1 MSSSRFSG
9 LNIALLAIAVAS
21 LMFGAYGMFLS
32 GAATTS
38 PSANTVGA
46 AMLDEELDSSR
57 DPAQTPLADKTD
69 NKSTKTTRRDS
80 AGSDTTS
87 KTSDPSPTYNNSND
101 IPEVEVASNP
111 SDSGNAEIHGVVLD
125 PNGAPV
131 ANAKVSARRSDLEMK
146 APQFQENEIER
157 YRNEVGDFLAR
168 TARETRT
175 TTSDEQGAFAFKGL
189 DETLAYDL
197 NATCEGV
204 GAGETSRVAAGDKV
218 IILLSGESL
227 LLGRVETADG
237 KPVKSFSIRYW
248 RQNRQWQA
256 SSRNF
261 NDEEGKFSIPAKVG
275 YMQLQV
281 TATGFTHDKPKD
293 VQVGDSSEEVVIVVD
308 SAAILSGVVT
318 DKEGNPLPGVD
329 VSVGGGDERQ
339 RGWGQQNNGP
349 SATTDSKGRYRF
361 DTLAPKET
369 KFTASLGEMS
379 ESSTITLTQGEN
391 KLDFQMDV
399 GAVLRIRLTDPNG
412 NPVEADQIW
421 FQEKGNRGWP
431 RPERMPGKEPGL
443 AEYAGMKPGEYVM
456 TVSAGGFPAVKQ
468 DIKVEGG
475 SNEIS
480 IKFTNGA
487 MLTGIVSSST
497 GSKIANI
504 SVRLRKAEE
513 GPWGGWGTGRIAQV
527 DAEGNYKLGPAEPG
541 QWTLEVYSNTDWNN
555 SVYTN
560 TITLAEG
567 ENTQN
572 ISVDAGATVICKVV
586 DEAGNSVSWANIQ
599 LQGVKTY
606 NQNSN
611 NDGTATIS
619 FVEVGS
625 YTLIASSRGLASPS
639 QFISLRAG
647 DNQVTVTLQKPNSCR
662 LTHVYP
668 DTQASKA
675 GMQVGD
681 LVIEYNGATI
691 TSWGGLSKAIA
702 GTKATD
708 DVTVLIERGGSMLTL
723 TLKGGYVGIE
733 GTDAVR

>member
-9 LNIALLAIAVAS
+9 LNIALLGVAVIS
-21 LMFGAYGMFLS
+21 LMFGAYGFFVGGMGGSSPATNAVGTAALDGDLDRDADRPAPLS
-32 GAATTS
+32 EDSGNKNNRTTKRESNTGKS
-38 PSANTVGA
+38 PTESK
-46 AMLDEELDSSR
+46 
-57 DPAQTPLADKTD
+57 DPA
-69 NKSTKTTRRDS
+69 
-80 AGSDTTS
+80 
-87 KTSDPSPTYNNSND
+87 PTYNNPDD

-111 SDSGNAEIHGVVLD
+111 SDSGNAEIRGVVLD

-131 ANAKVSARRSDLEMK
+131 PNATVTARRSDLELK
-146 APQFQENEIER
+146 PPQYEQDEIER
-157 YRNEVGDFLAR
+157 YRTEVSEFLAR

-175 TTSDEQGAFAFKGL
+175 TSSNEDGAFAFKGL

-197 NATCEGV
+197 SATCDSV
-204 GAGETSRVAAGDKV
+204 GAGEISRVAAGDKV
-218 IILLSGESL
+218 IILLSSESM
-227 LLGRVETADG
+227 LLGRVETTDG
-237 KPVKSFSIRYW
+237 KPVTSFSVRYW

-256 SSRNF
+256 STRNF
-261 NDEEGKFSIPAKVG
+261 DDEEGRFSIPAKAG
-275 YMQLQV
+275 FMQLQV
-281 TATGFTHDKPKD
+281 TATGFTHDKPTD
-293 VQVGDSSEEVVIVVD
+293 VQVGESNEETVIVVD
-308 SAAILSGVVT
+308 TAAILSGIVT
-318 DKEGNPLPGVD
+318 DKEGSPLPGVD
-329 VSVGGGDERQ
+329 VRVGGGDDNR
-339 RGWGQQNNGP
+339 RGWGQQNSGP

-379 ESSTITLTQGEN
+379 ESSTVTLVQGEN

-399 GAVLRIRLTDPNG
+399 GAILRIRLTDPNG
-412 NPVEADQIW
+412 KPVEADQIW

-468 DIKVEGG
+468 DIKVDGG

-480 IKFTNGA
+480 VKFTNGA

-504 SVRLRKAEE
+504 SVRLRKSEE

-541 QWTLEVYSNTDWNN
+541 QWTLEVYSNSDWNN

-567 ENTQN
+567 DNVQHV
-572 ISVDAGATVICKVV
+572 SVDAGATVICKVV
-586 DEAGNSVSWANIQ
+586 DEAGNAVSWANIQ
-599 LQGVKTY
+599 LQGVKSY
-606 NQNSN
+606 NQNSS

-625 YTLIASSRGLASPS
+625 YTLIASSRGLASPA

-647 DNQVTVTLQKPNSCR
+647 DNPITVTLQKPNSCR

-675 GMQVGD
+675 GLQVGD
-681 LVIEYNGATI
+681 LIVEYNGAAI
-691 TSWGGLSKAIA
+691 TSWGGLSKAIGA
-702 GTKATD
+702 TKATD
-708 DVTVLIERGGSMLTL
+708 DVTVLVERGGSMLTL